1 MPVPRGWQPHRVRRR
16 LPLSLEVTF
25 SLLSGVGSF
34 VAVAL
39 LSTYLRN
46 HVPTVHAPLLGVVL
60 LAVVLVLARTAGI
73 MYALPVGV
81 AAVQAFDWFFLP
93 PLRDLNDTSLIVL
106 GLFISTAT
114 IVATVATV
122 ATRRAVESERARGD
136 LAGEQAALRRVA
148 TLVAAQAK
156 PAEVFTAIADELAG
170 LIGAEGTFVARHD
183 DDGVTVVATYGLL
196 SHDMPMGRRLEL
208 GPASVLMTTAIE
220 AGEPIKRVGDPFRTG
235 PFSDIIGRLGLGA
248 AIATPV
254 TVGGRQWGVIVAA
267 TTQPDFPPG
276 TEARICDFMELA
288 ATAIANTQAEQQ
300 LRELAETQA
309 SLRRLA
315 LLIAQGEPP
324 ERVFTAVTAEV
335 LRHFGGGHARLVRYE
350 LDGTVTLLAGDA
362 WDGDAL
368 AAVVKETGRAA
379 RVDDT
384 AVGVPIHVNGR
395 LWGMF
400 VVGSGE
406 EELPADTEV
415 RMTEY
420 TDLVATAVADAQSR
434 ADLQSSRAR
443 IVAAADEARRRIER
457 DLHDGAQ
464 QRLVAL
470 ALRLRGAGMD
480 LEGDARRD
488 VTDVAADLM
497 TVIDELRELSR
508 GIHPAVLSDS
518 GLRPALRALARRSP
532 LPVEVDVRVAGR
544 LPQAVEVGAYY
555 VVSEMVTNA
564 AKHSGA
570 SVVEVTVDVADDVLR
585 LVVCDDGAGGADPA
599 RGTGL
604 LGLKDR
610 IEALGGTFD
619 VRSPAGGGT
628 TVTCRVPLATPRP
641 AGP

>member
-1 MPVPRGWQPHRVRRR
+1 MRRR
-16 LPLSLEVTF
+16 LPLSLEVTL

-34 VAVAL
+34 VVVAVI
-39 LSTYLRN
+39 STYLRD
-46 HVPTVHAPLLGVVL
+46 HVPTVHAPLLGLIL
-60 LAVVLVLARTAGI
+60 LAVVLLLARTIGI

-81 AAVQAFDWFFLP
+81 AAVQAFDWYFLP
-93 PLRDLNDTSLIVL
+93 PLRVLNDTSLIVL
-106 GLFISTAT
+106 ALFVSTAT
-114 IVATVATV
+114 IVSTVATV

-156 PAEVFTAIADELAG
+156 PSEVFTAIADELAG

-183 DDGVTVVATYGLL
+183 DDELVTVVASYGLL
-196 SHDMPMGRRLEL
+196 TEEMPVDRRLEL
-208 GPASVLMTTAIE
+208 SGATSYLMRTAIE
-220 AGEPIKRVGDPFRTG
+220 SGEPVKRAGEPFRTG
-235 PFSDIIGRLGLGA
+235 PFQDIIDRLGLGA

-267 TTQPDFPPG
+267 TTQPDFAPG

-315 LLIAQGEPP
+315 LLIAQGEAP

-350 LDGTVTLLAGDA
+350 LDGTVTLLAGDP

-368 AAVVKETGRAA
+368 AATVRETGRAA

-384 AVGVPIHVNGR
+384 LVGVPIHVNGR

-400 VVGSGE
+400 VVGRGE
-406 EELPADTEV
+406 EELPADTED

-470 ALRLRGAGMD
+470 ALRLRGLGMGV
-480 LEGDARRD
+480 EGETRRE
-488 VTDVAADLM
+488 VTDVAGDLM

-532 LPVEVDVRVAGR
+532 LPVEVEVRLDDR
-544 LPQAVEVGAYY
+544 LPSAVEVGAYY

-570 SVVEVTVDVADDVLR
+570 SVVEVTVDVDDDVLR
-585 LVVCDDGAGGADPA
+585 LVVRDDGAGGADPT

-628 TVTCRVPLATPRP
+628 TVTCRVPLSRR
-641 AGP
+641 

>member
-1 MPVPRGWQPHRVRRR
+1 MRRR

-34 VAVAL
+34 VVVAIIG
-39 LSTYLRN
+39 TYLRA

-60 LAVVLVLARTAGI
+60 LAIVLVLARTVGI

-106 GLFISTAT
+106 ALFISTAT
-114 IVATVATV
+114 IVSTVATV
-122 ATRRAVESERARGD
+122 ASRRAVESERARGD

-156 PAEVFTAIADELAG
+156 PSEVFTAIADELAG

-183 DDGVTVVATYGLL
+183 DDAVTVVASYGLL
-196 SHDMPMGRRLEL
+196 RDEMPVDRRLEL
-208 GPASVLMTTAIE
+208 SLDTSVLMRTAIE
-220 AGEPIKRVGDPFRTG
+220 SGEPIKRSGEPFLTG
-235 PFSDIIGRLGLGA
+235 PFKDIIGRLGLGA

-267 TTQPDFPPG
+267 TTQPDFAPG
-276 TEARICDFMELA
+276 TESRICDFMELA
-288 ATAIANTQAEQQ
+288 ATAIANTQAEQR

-315 LLIAQGEPP
+315 LLIARGEAP
-324 ERVFTAVTAEV
+324 ERVFTAVTGEV

-350 LDGTVTLLAGDA
+350 LDGTVTLLAGDP

-368 AAVVKETGRAA
+368 AATVRETGRAA

-384 AVGVPIHVNGR
+384 LVGVPIHVNGR

-400 VVGSGE
+400 VVGRGE
-406 EELPADTEV
+406 EELPADTED

-470 ALRLRGAGMD
+470 ALRLRGLGMGV
-480 LEGDARRD
+480 EGETRRE
-488 VTDVAADLM
+488 VTDVAGDLM

-532 LPVEVDVRVAGR
+532 LPVEVDVRLDDR
-544 LPQAVEVGAYY
+544 LPSAVEVGAYY

-570 SVVEVTVDVADDVLR
+570 SVVEVTVDVDGEVLR
-585 LVVCDDGAGGADPA
+585 LVVRDDGAGGADPT

-628 TVTCRVPLATPRP
+628 TVTCRVPLTTRQPD
-641 AGP
+641 GS

>member
-1 MPVPRGWQPHRVRRR
+1 MRRR